1 MDCSSVIIRAFSGMM
16 VNRRDVRM
24 DGDDIMT
31 DHYYSHNPD
40 VESNP
45 QTIAFELRGHGFR
58 FKTDQGVF
66 SKKEVDFGSRVL
78 IETFEL
84 PDVTG
89 PLLDVGC
96 GYGPIGL
103 SLAKDND
110 DRKVHMI
117 DVNERALSLAKENAR
132 ENKVQ
137 NVTIYQSDRFT
148 NVVETEFAAIL
159 TNPPIRA
166 GKETVHSILETSY
179 DYLKENGE
187 LWVVIQK
194 KQGAPSAMDKMEEL
208 FSNVEIAARRKG
220 YYILKSVKEIR

>member
-1 MDCSSVIIRAFSGMM
+1 
-16 VNRRDVRM
+16 M

-45 QTIAFELRGHGFR
+45 QTITFELRGQSFR

-84 PDVTG
+84 PDAEG

-103 SLAKDND
+103 SLAKDYH
-110 DRKVHMI
+110 DRTVHMV
-117 DVNERALSLAKENAR
+117 DVNERALSLARENAK

-137 NVTIYQSDRFT
+137 NVRIYQSDRYSK
-148 NVVETEFAAIL
+148 VVEKNFAAIL

-166 GKETVHSILETSY
+166 GKETVHSILENSY
-179 DYLKENGE
+179 EHLSELGE

-194 KQGAPSAMDKMEEL
+194 KQGAPSAMDKMETL
-208 FSNVEIAARRKG
+208 FSNVEIVAKKKG

>member
-1 MDCSSVIIRAFSGMM
+1 
-16 VNRRDVRM
+16 M

-31 DHYYSHNPD
+31 NHYYSHNPD

-45 QTIAFELRGHGFR
+45 QTITFELRGHTFR

-66 SKKEVDFGSRVL
+66 SKKEVDFGSRAL
-78 IETFEL
+78 IEAFEI
-84 PDVTG
+84 PAVKG
-89 PLLDVGC
+89 ALLDVGC

-103 SLAKDND
+103 SLAKDLV

-117 DVNERALSLAKENAR
+117 DVNERALSLAEENAK

-137 NVTIYQSDRFT
+137 NVSIYQSDRYASVF
-148 NVVETEFAAIL
+148 EKEFAAIL

-166 GKETVHSILETSY
+166 GKETVHSILENSY
-179 DYLKENGE
+179 DHLTELGE

-194 KQGAPSAMDKMEEL
+194 KQGAPSAMDKMEKL
-208 FSNVEIAARRKG
+208 FSNVEIVTRKKG